1 MMTDK
6 EDENLLPTISPSRV
20 PRVRKSRRAQNGLG
34 FTIGLI
40 LMAAARG
47 GHAQSPSQMEAS
59 PSHAAQLPLSGQT
72 QGSIA
77 VTQRTA
83 TSGSGNSV
91 NVIDS
96 SVTAQRPYNG
106 SVPVGAATDA
116 MLGLTLDS
124 ALQMGLRQNLGAIS
138 ESTAMQQAK
147 GERQVA
153 RSELLP
159 QLNAA
164 VSEEFERLNLRT
176 QGVEI
181 SSFPESVKFNFY
193 DARARLN
200 QSVFDLVKI
209 RNLHG
214 SSESLKANIGA
225 ARNARDLIVLAVGG
239 SYLQQVATKA
249 RIDATAA
256 QVEVSRAIYK
266 QAADRLEA
274 GLVSRVDVTRSQVQ
288 LQTEQQR
295 LRSLEADLETQK
307 LNLARIVGIPL
318 AQHYKTVD
326 KYRFAAQVDFSLE
339 SALQRAFERRTDLQ
353 AAASGVKA
361 AESSLKAA
369 HAERL
374 PSLNVNA
381 DFGAAGVTPSHE
393 STGVYSVAGTL
404 TIPIFEG
411 GRIHG
416 EIEQASAV
424 LRQRKSE
431 YEDLRGQVDQD
442 VRQAFIDMNSAADQA
457 EVARSNEEL
466 AHETLTQ
473 SQDRFVAGVTDTV
486 ELVQAEQSVEQADDD
501 YITAVYEHNLA
512 KVSLARAMG
521 DAEQT
526 LPQLLRKQ

>member
-1 MMTDK
+1 M
-6 EDENLLPTISPSRV
+6 NAAPSR
-20 PRVRKSRRAQNGLG
+20 A
-34 FTIGLI
+34 T
-40 LMAAARG
+40 
-47 GHAQSPSQMEAS
+47 
-59 PSHAAQLPLSGQT
+59 QLPLSSQT
-72 QGSIA
+72 QGSVA
-77 VTQRTA
+77 VNQKTA

-106 SVPVGAATDA
+106 SVPTGAATNA
-116 MLGLTLDS
+116 ALELTLDS
-124 ALQMGLRQNLGAIS
+124 ALQMGLRHNLGAIS
-138 ESTAMQQAK
+138 ELTAVQQAK
-147 GERQVA
+147 GQRSVA

-164 VSEEFERLNLRT
+164 VTEEFARLNLRT

-200 QSVFDLVKI
+200 QSIFDLVKI
-209 RNLHG
+209 RNLQG
-214 SSESLKANIGA
+214 VSESLKANIRA

-239 SYLQQVATKA
+239 SYLQLVAAKA
-249 RIDATAA
+249 RTDATSA
-256 QVEVSRAIYK
+256 QVEVSRSIYK

-307 LNLARIVGIPL
+307 LNLARIVGLPL
-318 AQHYKTVD
+318 GQRYKTAD
-326 KYRFAAQVDFSLE
+326 EYRFSAQVDFSLE
-339 SALQRAFERRTDLQ
+339 TAMQRAFEKRTDLQ

-361 AESSLKAA
+361 AEYSLKAA
-369 HAERL
+369 HAERF

-381 DFGAAGVTPSHE
+381 NFGAAGVTPSHE

-404 TIPIFEG
+404 AVPIFEG

-416 EIEQASAV
+416 EIEQSSAV

-431 YEDLRGQVDQD
+431 YEDVRGQVDQD
-442 VRQAFIDMNSAADQA
+442 VRQAFIDMNSAADQV
-457 EVARSNEEL
+457 EVAKSNVEL

-486 ELVQAEQSVEQADDD
+486 ELVQAQQAVAQADDD